1 MKQIPLLTSISTTLT
16 IAALTTSATAQDYS
30 AVSVTYSETLPNEGV
45 QSPNQSDDGR
55 YVVFASKASDLVAGD
70 TNAKYDVFVRD
81 TVAGTIERVS
91 EGAGGMEAND
101 DSHWPQI
108 SEDGRYVVFAS
119 RATNL
124 VGGDTNTTE
133 DVFFVDRDLD
143 TIERVSVGNLGIEQN
158 VGHWEARMCDV
169 SDDGR
174 YVVFVTRATNL
185 SGYDTYWGD
194 RDVYVRDRIAET
206 TTLISIAYLG
216 DQRDTGWEPSIS
228 GDGKLVSFTSNSW
241 LIHPDDS
248 DSNDDVFVWHSSTGL
263 IELASQTGLGVSGTG
278 GNSHKSTITPD
289 GRYVVYESS
298 CKDLHPDDTSTSQD
312 IYLRDRT
319 LGTTEIVSYN
329 SDGTVT
335 GGSWS
340 SSYPGC
346 KDADISADGR
356 FVVFYAPR
364 WMTGCEATGSY
375 LRDRTDVLTEL
386 LGIPRWWRPLYS
398 GDLFEPKVTDDGSKV
413 LALDKSGTPEHGN
426 WGKDVALFRLRDTST
441 DSVHLT
447 GPTAAWWGSTI
458 YLKACNAEADASWYL
473 ARSFTATGMTYAGHS
488 FDNGSSYELVDS
500 GVMDSTGKMSWV
512 SPIIPQAASGL
523 TFYLELAVVQAD
535 GTLAD
540 SNHMMFKVN

>member
-16 IAALTTSATAQDYS
+16 IAALTTSAAAQDYS
-30 AVSVTYSETLPNEGV
+30 AVSVTNADTLPDAGIEH
-45 QSPNQSDDGR
+45 PNQSDDGR
-55 YVVFASKASDLVAGD
+55 YVVFASKATDLVIGD
-70 TNAKYDVFVRD
+70 TNAKFDIFVRD
-81 TVAGTIERVS
+81 TVAGTIERIS
-91 EGAGGMEAND
+91 EGAGGIEAND

-124 VGGDTNTTE
+124 VGGDSNTSE

-174 YVVFVTRATNL
+174 YVAFVTRATNL

-194 RDVYVRDRIAET
+194 RDVYLRDRIAET
-206 TTLISIAYLG
+206 TTLVSIAYLG
-216 DQRDTGWEPSIS
+216 DQRDTGWQPSIS
-228 GDGKLVSFTSNSW
+228 ADGKLVSFTSNSW

-263 IELASQTGLGVSGTG
+263 IELASATSSGVSGTG

-298 CKDLHPDDTSTSQD
+298 CKDLHSDDTSTSQD

-340 SSYPGC
+340 SSNPGC
-346 KDADISADGR
+346 KDADVSADGR
-356 FVVFYAPR
+356 YVVFFAPR
-364 WMTGCEATGSY
+364 WMTGCEVTGSY
-375 LRDRTDVLTEL
+375 LRDRTDVKTEL

-413 LALDKSGTPEHGN
+413 LAIDSSGTPEHGN
-426 WGKDVALFRLRDTST
+426 WGKNVALFRLRDTAT

-458 YLKACNAEADASWYL
+458 YLSACNAEADATWYL
-473 ARSFTATGMTYAGHS
+473 ARSFTATGMTYASHS
-488 FDNGSSYELVDS
+488 FDIGSSYELVDS
-500 GVMDSTGKMSWV
+500 GVMDFTGRMSWV

-523 TFYLELAVVQAD
+523 AFYLELAVLQAD